1 VSTRTARKRSASSR
15 AARRGARSAPATTPI
30 TAEDFDRKFDAGEN
44 IDAHVDWTNAT
55 RPGRDTFKVNV
66 DFPRDLL
73 KRIDAEAARI
83 GIARQ
88 SWIKLRIA
96 DVLDADAEKAANR

>member
-1 VSTRTARKRSASSR
+1 MS
-15 AARRGARSAPATTPI
+15 
-30 TAEDFDRKFDAGEN
+30 
-44 IDAHVDWTNAT
+44 AHVDWTNAT

-73 KRIDAEAARI
+73 QRIDVEAARI
-83 GIARQ
+83 GIPRQ

-96 DVLDADAEKAANR
+96 DVLDAAAAAAEKR